1 MLFNTLS
8 FVGFFIVVFALYVR
22 LNHRHQNALLLVAS
36 YIFYGA
42 WDYRFLLL
50 LIFSTCIDYAVGL
63 AIDKQETQEKRK
75 RWLIISLITN
85 LGILGFFK
93 YFNFFADGLVELAGA
108 LGMSVSP
115 VTLKI
120 ILPVGVSFYTF
131 QSMSYTIEIYRG
143 RLKPCRSLFDFAVYV
158 SFFPQLVA
166 GPIERAT
173 HLIEQVIT
181 PRVVT
186 LEKIGSGLALVLM
199 GFFKKVVM
207 ADNLAPTVA
216 EIFNKG
222 GNYTGEEVL
231 VGMLF
236 FAFQIY
242 GDFSGYT
249 DIARGIARM
258 LGFDLMINFRQPYFA
273 RDPSDFWRRWHISLS
288 SWLRDYLY
296 IPLGGNRGSPS
307 RTNRNLILTM
317 LLGGLW
323 HGAAWNFVLWGLY
336 HGVLL
341 VAYRIF
347 SERKSAANA
356 STRTSALGTVAST
369 SVMFLFTLYGWLL
382 FRAQSGHQIVE
393 MTAALGH
400 FTSFKPVVL
409 QCAKLLF
416 FAWPVLLL
424 DYIQFRARDDEPALM
439 RYPLALQAAGYAG
452 LIIMFVMFGQY
463 EGASFIYFQF

>member
-1 MLFNTLS
+1 
-8 FVGFFIVVFALYVR
+8 
-22 LNHRHQNALLLVAS
+22 
-36 YIFYGA
+36 
-42 WDYRFLLL
+42 
-50 LIFSTCIDYAVGL
+50 
-63 AIDKQETQEKRK
+63 
-75 RWLIISLITN
+75 
-85 LGILGFFK
+85 
-93 YFNFFADGLVELAGA
+93 
-108 LGMSVSP
+108 
-115 VTLKI
+115 
-120 ILPVGVSFYTF
+120 
-131 QSMSYTIEIYRG
+131 
-143 RLKPCRSLFDFAVYV
+143 
-158 SFFPQLVA
+158 
-166 GPIERAT
+166 
-173 HLIEQVIT
+173 
-181 PRVVT
+181 
-186 LEKIGSGLALVLM
+186 M

-296 IPLGGNRGSPS
+296 IPLGGNRGSAA

-356 STRTSALGTVAST
+356 DARSSAFGTVVST
-369 SVMFLFTLYGWLL
+369 FVMFLFTLYGWLL
-382 FRAQSGHQIVE
+382 FRAQSGHQIIE

-400 FTSFKPVVL
+400 FTAFKPIVME
-409 QCAKLLF
+409 CAKLLF

-439 RYPLALQAAGYAG
+439 RYPLALQSVGYAG

>member
-1 MLFNTLS
+1 MLFNTLT
-8 FVGFFIVVFALYVR
+8 FVGFFIVVFGLYVV
-22 LNHRHQNALLLVAS
+22 LNHRRQNILLLVSS

-50 LIFSTCIDYAVGL
+50 LMLSTCIDWAVGL
-63 AIDKQETQEKRK
+63 AIAKQQTQQERK
-75 RWLIISLITN
+75 FWLVVSLITN

-93 YFNFFADGLVELAGA
+93 YFNFFADGLVELAGV

-115 VTLKI
+115 VTLQI

-143 RLKPCRSLFDFAVYV
+143 RLEPRRSLFEFAVYV

-173 HLIEQVIT
+173 NLIQQVIT

-186 LEKIGSGLALVLM
+186 LEKIGSGISLIIL

-216 EIFNKG
+216 EIFSKG
-222 GNYTGEEVL
+222 GGYTGQEVL
-231 VGMLF
+231 IGALF

-258 LGFDLMINFRQPYFA
+258 LGFELMMNFRQPYFA
-273 RDPSDFWRRWHISLS
+273 RDPSDFWGRWHISLS

-296 IPLGGNRGSPS
+296 ISLGGNRGSRS
-307 RTNRNLILTM
+307 RTYRNLMLTM

-323 HGAAWNFVLWGLY
+323 HGAAWNFVLWGLF
-336 HGVLL
+336 HGLLL
-341 VAYRIF
+341 VGYRIY
-347 SERKSAANA
+347 SEYRPGVAPQDRSLI
-356 STRTSALGTVAST
+356 STIVAT
-369 SVMFLFTLYGWLL
+369 TVMFVFTLYGWLL
-382 FRAQSGHQIVE
+382 FRAESGTQIIE
-393 MTAALGH
+393 MTAALGN
-400 FTSFKPVVL
+400 FTAFQPIASQV
-409 QCAKLLF
+409 AKLLF

-439 RYPLALQAAGYAG
+439 RFPLAAQAVGYTG
-452 LIIMFVMFGQY
+452 LLIMFVMLGQY